1 MAYARATKA
10 LGQCDRCDFTF
21 KLNLLKYEI
30 EDSKRNGFRVCTEC
44 FDTDHPQLKLGE
56 INSSDPQ
63 TLFNA
68 RPDAGE
74 VSSTSYYSFNPVGGG
89 MFEFGSSTMGLN
101 IKGDIGTVKVSTT

>member
-1 MAYARATKA
+1 M
-10 LGQCDRCDFTF
+10 
-21 KLNLLKYEI
+21 KLKTAKEMVS
-30 EDSKRNGFRVCTEC
+30 EF
-44 FDTDHPQLKLGE
+44 
-56 INSSDPQ
+56 
-63 TLFNA
+63 A